1 MEHGR
6 ADYERAIN
14 DWVLGE
20 RNRKL
25 LKRKYIDKITHED
38 LADEFDISPKTV
50 QKTVNDWKDIIFRH
64 L

>member
-20 RNRKL
+20 RDRMA
-25 LKRKYIDKITHED
+25 LKRKYLDGITHEAISEE
-38 LADEFDISPKTV
+38 LGISPKTV
-50 QKTVNDWKDIIFRH
+50 QNIVNKWRGTIARH

>member
-20 RNRKL
+20 RDRKV
-25 LKRKYIDKITHED
+25 LKRKYLDGITYETIS
-38 LADEFDISPKTV
+38 EEIGISPKTV
-50 QKTVNDWKDIIFRH
+50 QNIINRWRGTIARH

>member
-20 RNRKL
+20 RDRKV
-25 LKRKYIDKITHED
+25 LKRKYLDAITNE
-38 LADEFDISPKTV
+38 AIAEEIDISPKTV
-50 QKTVNDWKDIIFRH
+50 QNIVNKWRDTIARH